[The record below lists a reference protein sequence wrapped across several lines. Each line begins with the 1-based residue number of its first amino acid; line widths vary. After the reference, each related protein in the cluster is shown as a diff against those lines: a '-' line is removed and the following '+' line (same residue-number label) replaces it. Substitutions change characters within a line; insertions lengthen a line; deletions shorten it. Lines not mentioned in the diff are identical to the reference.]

1 MGFPKSFD
9 TINLGIHLLEGFLG
23 VGGGWGVRAPLL
35 FGITCFLAIT
45 CKQMMSVLAEN
56 RQNLEILIEIFR
68 QKLIV
73 SNVIFAFLDHLK
85 LKVLKPEIS

>member
-1 MGFPKSFD
+1 
-9 TINLGIHLLEGFLG
+9 
-23 VGGGWGVRAPLL
+23 
-35 FGITCFLAIT
+35 
-45 CKQMMSVLAEN
+45 MMSVLAEN

-68 QKLIV
+68 QKLKV

>member
-1 MGFPKSFD
+1 MRGVRGARPL
-9 TINLGIHLLEGFLG
+9 IVWNHLL
-23 VGGGWGVRAPLL
+23 
-35 FGITCFLAIT
+35 LAIT

-68 QKLIV
+68 QKLII

-85 LKVLKPEIS
+85 L

>member
-1 MGFPKSFD
+1 
-9 TINLGIHLLEGFLG
+9 
-23 VGGGWGVRAPLL
+23 
-35 FGITCFLAIT
+35 
-45 CKQMMSVLAEN
+45 MMSVLAEN

-73 SNVIFAFLDHLK
+73 SNVIFAFLDLLK